1 MHDTDTIISNI
12 TGSKDYVKELEKVTG
27 NMETIDKTWFRDVN
41 NANEL
46 NDREIRKILN
56 KISAKCEN
64 FTLAKDFFK
73 VSIAINYPN
82 AILYQKK
89 KNGKFR
95 VFIDDQ
101 FKPRKF
107 IKTEYFKLLKKI
119 EKTANNLLEA
129 YGKTEDKLQQ
139 VLKTQP
145 ELPDVKNFFGFKLMS
160 QQDINQ
166 MILVKNNAANIID
179 RYMKPLYDMKR
190 TMEKNWHLLDPLFK
204 KTNEIT
210 VANYNITQQE
220 VKDMLYLFMIA
231 KYRCTITDNNKYYLK
246 LFMSIVNTKSGEI
259 NDDDVNQTTLGKM
272 DAARF
277 LELLDTIDL
286 DSISKKNSVYKFATQ
301 SKAIIKRIV
310 NKKDDESMEDIMT
323 DMKNI
328 MEEAESQNTS
338 TEPLSDNNNNTEKP
352 VTSSQNVEQTQE
364 DIDNNNILAN
374 I

>member
-1 MHDTDTIISNI
+1 
-12 TGSKDYVKELEKVTG
+12 
-27 NMETIDKTWFRDVN
+27 
-41 NANEL
+41 
-46 NDREIRKILN
+46 
-56 KISAKCEN
+56 
-64 FTLAKDFFK
+64 
-73 VSIAINYPN
+73 
-82 AILYQKK
+82 
-89 KNGKFR
+89 
-95 VFIDDQ
+95 
-101 FKPRKF
+101 
-107 IKTEYFKLLKKI
+107 
-119 EKTANNLLEA
+119 
-129 YGKTEDKLQQ
+129 
-139 VLKTQP
+139 
-145 ELPDVKNFFGFKLMS
+145 
-160 QQDINQ
+160 
-166 MILVKNNAANIID
+166 
-179 RYMKPLYDMKR
+179 MKR

-310 NKKDDESMEDIMT
+310 NKKDDESMEDIMA

-338 TEPLSDNNNNTEKP
+338 TEPLSDNNTEKP